1 MTRHTEALLV
11 LDIGS
16 TCVRALIG
24 RNTGDRLE
32 VLSIAEVTPVR
43 DAVHAAATPQEVAR
57 AIERAA
63 EQAMLHANVRVNE
76 AWVGMPSNWVVHK
89 EGVGETRVEQRLV
102 RRSDLARALEN
113 ARHPH
118 LSPTRKILHQYG
130 VQVSVDGR
138 RIDVLS
144 TAESGERLRVN
155 TQMAICPTRAITQL
169 LDVVKMAG
177 LQPRGIMLETL
188 AAATATLTPA
198 ETHEGVLLME
208 LGARKT
214 SLGFWKN
221 GQVRDLV
228 TIETGGHSFAEE
240 LAMSLRIPTAAAVR
254 VQETGS
260 CVCHPNLGSLPFI
273 DIPLD
278 GGESRRVTPL
288 AVAQILEP
296 RVMELFEE
304 INVAIAERGHTDH
317 IHHVV
322 LTGGGA
328 WMRGFSELAEE
339 FFEEKNW
346 SVRLGLPRG
355 AHSGAEQV
363 SQTRYATVVGL
374 LREASSENRSRT
386 FYGTEEQGVRSQ
398 IMKGIARFFDTYF

>member
-1 MTRHTEALLV
+1 MTKYTGVLLV

-24 RNTGDRLE
+24 QRTGDRLE
-32 VLSIAEVTPVR
+32 VLGIAEVAPVR
-43 DAVHAAATPQEVAR
+43 DAMHAAATPQEVAR
-57 AIERAA
+57 AVERAA
-63 EQAMLHANVRVNE
+63 EQAMLHANVRVHE
-76 AWVGMPSNWVVHK
+76 AWIGMPSNWVVHE

-130 VQVSVDGR
+130 IQVSVDGR
-138 RIDVLS
+138 PIDVLS

-155 TQMAICPTRAITQL
+155 TQMAICPTRAIHQI

-177 LQPRGIMLETL
+177 LQPRGILLETL
-188 AAATATLTPA
+188 AAATATLTPT

-214 SLGFWKN
+214 SLGFWKD

-278 GGESRRVTPL
+278 GGDSRRVTPL

-304 INVAIAERGHTDH
+304 VSVAIRERGHTDN
-317 IHHVV
+317 IQHVV
-322 LTGGGA
+322 LTGGAA
-328 WMRGFSELAEE
+328 WMRGFSELAED
-339 FFEEKNW
+339 FFADQNW

-398 IMKGIARFFDTYF
+398 IFKAIARFFDSYF

>member
-1 MTRHTEALLV
+1 MTKQSEALLV

-24 RNTGDRLE
+24 RNVGDRLE
-32 VLSIAEVTPVR
+32 VLSIAEVAPVR

-57 AIERAA
+57 AVERAA
-63 EQAMLHANVRVNE
+63 QQAMLHANVRVNQ
-76 AWVGMPSNWVVHK
+76 AWVGMPSNWVIHE
-89 EGVGETRVEQRLV
+89 EGVGEARVEHGV
-102 RRSDLARALEN
+102 IRRSDLARALEN

-138 RIDVLS
+138 PINVLS
-144 TAESGERLRVN
+144 TSESGKRLRVN
-155 TQMAICPTRAITQL
+155 TQIAICPTRAIGQI

-177 LQPRGIMLETL
+177 LQPRGLLLETL
-188 AAATATLTPA
+188 AAATATLTTK
-198 ETHEGVLLME
+198 ETHDGVLLIE

-214 SLGFWKN
+214 SLGFWKE
-221 GQVRDLV
+221 GQVRDLA

-240 LAMSLRIPTAAAVR
+240 LAMSLRIPAAAAVR

-260 CVCHPNLGSLPFI
+260 CVCHPNLRSEPFI
-273 DIPLD
+273 DIPLE
-278 GGESRRVTPL
+278 GGDSRRVTPL

-304 INVAIAERGHTDH
+304 ISIVIEERGHMDE
-317 IHHVV
+317 IQHVV

-339 FFEEKNW
+339 FFAEKDW

-398 IMKGIARFFDTYF
+398 ILKAIAAFFDSYF